1 MTGLG
6 GALAVFLVLAV
17 TGIVGSDRNPVILI
31 LLEFLALVGAGY
43 VAGRFAPS
51 NAAAHGGIAGLT
63 LFFVAAAI
71 SIALSPNSTGLELLV
86 FGLVAAVLGSAG
98 GAIAERGRHE

>member
-6 GALAVFLVLAV
+6 AALVVFLILAFIGV
-17 TGIVGSDRNPVILI
+17 AGSDRNPVVLI
-31 LLEFLALVGAGY
+31 LLELLALVGAGY

-51 NAAAHGGIAGLT
+51 NAAVHGGMAGLM

-98 GAIAERGRHE
+98 GAIAERRRHE